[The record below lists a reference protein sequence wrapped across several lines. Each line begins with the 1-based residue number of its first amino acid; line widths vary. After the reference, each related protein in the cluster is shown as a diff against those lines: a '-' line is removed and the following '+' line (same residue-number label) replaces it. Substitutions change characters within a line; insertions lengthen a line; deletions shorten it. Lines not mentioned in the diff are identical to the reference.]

1 MGDDIKDILT
11 LSNHISDVNK
21 KKKPKKEQEIKKK
34 PGMSARF
41 SINLTLTIEISNKE
55 VLSLTGGLF
64 PM

>member
-21 KKKPKKEQEIKKK
+21 KKKPKKEQETKKK
-34 PGMSARF
+34 P
-41 SINLTLTIEISNKE
+41 EISNKE